1 MLFRSPYSLVA
12 LNASGKQVIIAIP
25 KVGIRGQ
32 PIQPVETGFGPE
44 WSRGWD
50 FTDMALGS
58 SSQVA
63 VVTAEG
69 RLLQKRSRE
78 GNFVSGP
85 FHRSPARSVAFSP
98 SSSRLLVAHA
108 DGHVVEYP
116 ALSGVAPFRAGSLGP
131 GPWVASR
138 NPSHGPAVL
147 SSSPSSPPLSEWDP
161 SDPALAASPANL
173 GAAPRCFA
181 YAPAQRRF
189 LGVFED
195 PSVVASF
202 LPDDPSRAM
211 AWNAPKPVQ
220 HLWAHPAGPHALVAG
235 TDSLHALLWTGD
247 RWIVAV
253 SREEGGAT
261 IAEEREAQRDKLVTD
276 ARAEPLVAAVLK
288 RFPGAEIVDVRV
300 RATEADASGDA
311 DIDLDAAAATPPVD
325 DEDPGWSPDD

>member
-247 RWIVAV
+247 RWIEVG
-253 SREEGGAT
+253 S
-261 IAEEREAQRDKLVTD
+261 
-276 ARAEPLVAAVLK
+276 
-288 RFPGAEIVDVRV
+288 FPIEQQGYA
-300 RATEADASGDA
+300 
-311 DIDLDAAAATPPVD
+311 PM
-325 DEDPGWSPDD
+325 W